1 MTDKIFAVIR
11 TRGPRWNDSQPLE
24 GQDDWRLHADFMNG
38 LVSDGFVLLGGPL
51 EGTPDVLLIVR
62 AADEK
67 QVEERLAADFWAAQ
81 DLLRI
86 RQISPWSLRLRSPSD
101 P

>member
-1 MTDKIFAVIR
+1 MTDKIFAVIS

-24 GQDDWRLHADFMNG
+24 GQDDWSAHADFMNR
-38 LVSDGFVLLGGPL
+38 LAADGFVLLGGPL

-62 AADEK
+62 AADQG
-67 QVEERLAADFWAAQ
+67 QVEERLAADCWTAK

-86 RQISPWSLRLRSPSD
+86 RQVCPWSLRLRSPSD

>member
-1 MTDKIFAVIR
+1 
-11 TRGPRWNDSQPLE
+11 LE

-38 LVSDGFVLLGGPL
+38 LVASGFILLGGPL
-51 EGTPDVLLIVR
+51 VDTPDVLLIVR
-62 AADEK
+62 AADAQ
-67 QVEERLAADFWAAQ
+67 QVEERLAADCWAAK

-86 RQISPWSLRLRSPSD
+86 KQISPWSLRLRPPGD